1 MKNLHYVFASLMMLI
16 ALNVNAQ
23 NQRALMFECFTNTGC
38 APCASQNPALDALIN
53 ANGDRVVAIKYHM
66 SWPGA
71 NDPMYLHNTQD
82 NDSRR
87 SYYSVNAVPHTVV
100 DGTRFADVP
109 SGLNQNMVNQWL
121 DIESPF
127 EMRMTHQL
135 NATQDTISVFVMAKA
150 SSNVNGNLK
159 LMVGVIEKEIHFTSA
174 PGSNGERDF
183 YSVMKKLL
191 PSASGTSLGN
201 MSADDYVSFSFKWAL
216 QNVYSID
223 QLSAVAWIQDGTTK
237 EVFQAC
243 KSTDSFTPFYN
254 NDAAMSSIS
263 NVKGMICSGMAEP
276 KAVITNYGAN
286 AITSADIVVLV
297 NDETAKT
304 LTWEG
309 NLPSLASATIDI
321 GEIAFPV
328 ELDNE
333 LKIQV
338 TNLNGSE
345 DEGEGNNST
354 IFKFDGSPDNSEKTI
369 KLTIRTDN
377 NPEETTWK
385 VTNLDTGEVVLEGG
399 PYDEPN
405 KMFTETLIIPG
416 DGCYDFTIYDAG
428 GNGLTNTT
436 GLYGMKAGSTTL
448 FSGSNFGYS
457 ESNEFS
463 YEVTTDVNESLDAA
477 SIYPNPTS
485 SAINIIEPGE
495 STVCIFNM
503 AGQYVYRTII
513 NGYGKIDMS
522 DFGKGVYA
530 IMVGEKVQRVVVE

>member
-1 MKNLHYVFASLMMLI
+1 MKNLHYVFASLLMLI
-16 ALNVNAQ
+16 ALNVSAQ

-38 APCASQNPALDALIN
+38 APCASQNPALDALID

-82 NDSRR
+82 NDSRK
-87 SYYSVNAVPHTVV
+87 SFYSVNAVPHTVV
-100 DGTRFADVP
+100 DGTRFANVP
-109 SGLNQNMVNQWL
+109 SGLSQNMVNQWL
-121 DIESPF
+121 AIESPF

-135 NATQDTISVFVMAKA
+135 NATQDTITVFVMAKA
-150 SSNVNGNLK
+150 SADVSGSLK

-191 PSASGTSLGN
+191 PSSSGTSLGN
-201 MSADDYVSFSFKWAL
+201 MTAGDYVSFSFKWAL
-216 QNVYSID
+216 ANVYNID

-254 NDAAMSSIS
+254 NDAAMTNVS
-263 NVKGMICSGMAEP
+263 NVKDMICSGIAEP
-276 KAVITNYGAN
+276 KAVITNFGVN
-286 AITSADIVVLV
+286 TITTADIEVLV
-297 NDETAKT
+297 NDEIVKT

-309 NLPSLASATIDI
+309 NLPSLASATINMD
-321 GEIAFPV
+321 EITFPV
-328 ELDNE
+328 ELDNV

-338 TNLNGSE
+338 TNINGIE
-345 DEGEGNNST
+345 DEGKGNNVATFS
-354 IFKFDGSPDNSEKTI
+354 FDGSPDNTGKTI

-377 NPEETTWK
+377 NPHETTWK
-385 VTNLDTGEVVLEGG
+385 VTNLDSGEVVLEGG
-399 PYDEPN
+399 PYEEPN
-405 KMFTETLIIPG
+405 KMITETLIIPG

-428 GNGLTNTT
+428 GDGLTNGT

-448 FSGSNFGYS
+448 FSGSDFTYS

-463 YEVTTDVNESLDAA
+463 YEVTADVNENQEAT

-485 SAINIIEPGE
+485 GTINIVESGE
-495 STVCIFNM
+495 NTVRVFNM
-503 AGQYVYRTII
+503 AGQCVYETVI

-522 DFGKGVYA
+522 NFGKGVYA
-530 IMVGEKVQRVVVE
+530 IMIGEKTQRVVVE

>member
-1 MKNLHYVFASLMMLI
+1 MKNLHYVLASLLMLI
-16 ALNVNAQ
+16 ALNINAQ
-23 NQRALMFECFTNTGC
+23 NQRNLIFECFTNTGC
-38 APCASQNPALDALIN
+38 GPCASQNPALDALID

-82 NDSRR
+82 NDSRK
-87 SYYSVNAVPHTVV
+87 SFYSVNAVPHTVV
-100 DGTRFADVP
+100 DGTRFANVP

-121 DIESPF
+121 EIESPF

-135 NATQDTISVFVMAKA
+135 NVTQDTITVFVMVKA
-150 SSNVNGNLK
+150 SSDVSGSLK

-191 PSASGTSLGN
+191 PSSSGTSLGS
-201 MSADDYVSFSFKWAL
+201 MSAGDYVSYSFKWAL
-216 QNVYSID
+216 ANVYSID
-223 QLSAVAWIQDGTTK
+223 QLSAVAWIQDGTSK

-254 NDAAMSSIS
+254 NDAAMNNIS
-263 NVKGMICSGMAEP
+263 NVKGMICSGLAEP
-276 KAVITNYGAN
+276 KAVITNFGTN
-286 AITSADIVVLV
+286 TITTADIEVLV
-297 NDETAKT
+297 NDETVKT
-304 LTWEG
+304 MTWEG
-309 NLPSLASATIDI
+309 NLPSLASTSINI
-321 GEIAFPV
+321 GEIAFPI
-328 ELDNE
+328 ESDNV
-333 LKIQV
+333 LKVKV
-338 TNLNGSE
+338 TAINGNE
-345 DEGEGNNST
+345 DEGEGNNATTFS
-354 IFKFDGSPDNSEKTI
+354 FDGSPENTGKTI
-369 KLTIRTDN
+369 KLSIRTDN

-385 VTNLDTGEVVLEGG
+385 VTNLDTDEVVLEGG

-428 GNGLTNTT
+428 GDGLTDGT

-448 FSGSNFGYS
+448 FSGNNFKFS

-463 YEVTTDVNESLDAA
+463 YEVTANISENQNVTN
-477 SIYPNPTS
+477 IYPNPTNGM
-485 SAINIIEPGE
+485 INIVESGE
-495 STVCIFNM
+495 NTVSVFNM
-503 AGQYVYRTII
+503 AGQCVYQAII

-522 DFGKGVYA
+522 GFGKGVYA
-530 IMVGEKVQRVVVE
+530 IKIGEKVQRVVVE